1 MVNNQYFENAKI
13 SKLFFKIAIP
23 GALGRLVSA
32 IYAVFDGTSMAAPI
46 VSGTIALMKSCKPGV
61 EIADILHILQATGQ
75 HISDYVPPMIQVD
88 DALIAL
94 KTGVIPELPSTGN
107 DKDNSID
114 SPNINSGD
122 SKSQTGE
129 NPLPSV
135 PENNKDNI
143 VPSNGINDSEA
154 DRSNNSEK
162 PDVSKSSDGTD
173 YDAIRRL
180 IEAYKKKIS
189 ELEKL
194 LPENK

>member
-1 MVNNQYFENAKI
+1 M
-13 SKLFFKIAIP
+13 
-23 GALGRLVSA
+23 
-32 IYAVFDGTSMAAPI
+32 
-46 VSGTIALMKSCKPGV
+46 
-61 EIADILHILQATGQ
+61 
-75 HISDYVPPMIQVD
+75 
-88 DALIAL
+88 
-94 KTGVIPELPSTGN
+94 
-107 DKDNSID
+107 
-114 SPNINSGD
+114 
-122 SKSQTGE
+122 
-129 NPLPSV
+129 

-154 DRSNNSEK
+154 DKSNNSEK